1 MIACSISTCA
11 TALFVPEEMQG
22 VSITELLADLFPLY
36 GELSSDSL
44 ELLPMWVR
52 RECAVAFR
60 REKPDCLL
68 PSICKDAS
76 KSVPVGLAFGASAPL
91 PRRSPSKRWKIAA
104 ETIPEN
110 KSSENTGTV
119 GK

>member
-1 MIACSISTCA
+1 
-11 TALFVPEEMQG
+11 MQG

-52 RECAVAFR
+52 RECAIAFR
-60 REKPDCLL
+60 RENPDCVL

-76 KSVPVGLAFGASAPL
+76 KSVPVGVVFGASAPL
-91 PRRSPSKRWKIAA
+91 PRRAPLVQLGKVAPLPEKA
-104 ETIPEN
+104 EQ
-110 KSSENTGTV
+110 SV
-119 GK
+119 GLVS